1 MTLDFAT
8 EFWNYTFFAEYT
20 KFTANKLNDILKH
33 VCLISPSLSSQTL
46 TSYIVLIYAST
57 FHTDGRH
64 LTDGFNLLWFCLFTV
79 FTYKSKTTCTTKWQ
93 VLTQESSCEGTKTMY
108 TTKPVFVSIL
118 FAFGAYQVPLSVFSL
133 PSEPFPAL
141 FVPNNKIKEKIEN
154 LRKIIKI

>member
-1 MTLDFAT
+1 
-8 EFWNYTFFAEYT
+8 
-20 KFTANKLNDILKH
+20 
-33 VCLISPSLSSQTL
+33 
-46 TSYIVLIYAST
+46 
-57 FHTDGRH
+57 
-64 LTDGFNLLWFCLFTV
+64 
-79 FTYKSKTTCTTKWQ
+79 
-93 VLTQESSCEGTKTMY
+93 MY